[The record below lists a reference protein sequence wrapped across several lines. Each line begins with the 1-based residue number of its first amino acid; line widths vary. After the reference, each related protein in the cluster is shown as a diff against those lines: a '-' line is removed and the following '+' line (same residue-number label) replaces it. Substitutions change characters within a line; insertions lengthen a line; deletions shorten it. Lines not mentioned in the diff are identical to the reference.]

1 MITINLLPEEYRPQ
15 PGITP
20 KKAAL
25 LATGALVN
33 ASLLAW
39 WGWLSIGV
47 SATMRSE
54 LEQLDEQM
62 AGLTPQVDFHRGLES
77 EHRQYLSRETTLEEI
92 TSERISWTRKLDE
105 MVDLIDHGSKASRY
119 LVWLGNLNVSQVAD
133 ARRDSYGIFRAE
145 GFSGS
150 GNFANVANYLE
161 DLEES
166 SFAKGF
172 NPPAPPEG
180 SQSKVD
186 EELVPSEVWS
196 FPVELSLKSPEERK
210 SDGTE

>member
-1 MITINLLPEEYRPQ
+1 MILINLLPEEYRPQ

-25 LATGALVN
+25 IAAGALVN

-39 WGWLSIGV
+39 WGWLAIGV
-47 SATMRSE
+47 SASINSE
-54 LEQLDEQM
+54 LAQLDEQM
-62 AGLTPQVDFHRGLES
+62 SGLTPQVNFHRGLES
-77 EHRQYLSRETTLEEI
+77 EHRQYLSRESTLEEI

-105 MVDLIDHGSKASRY
+105 MVDLIDQGSEASRY

-133 ARRDSYGIFRAE
+133 ARRDAYGMFRAE

-172 NPPAPPEG
+172 NSPAPPEG

-186 EELVPSEVWS
+186 AELVPSEVWS

-210 SDGTE
+210 ADGTQ

>member
-1 MITINLLPEEYRPQ
+1 MITINLLPVEFRPQ

-39 WGWLSIGV
+39 WGWLAIGV
-47 SATMRSE
+47 SASVDSE
-54 LEQLDEQM
+54 LTQLDERM
-62 AGLTPQVDFHRGLES
+62 AGLTPQVEFHRGLEA
-77 EHRQYLSRETTLEEI
+77 EHRQYQSRGNTLNEI

-105 MVDLIDHGSKASRY
+105 IVDLIDRGSEASHY
-119 LVWLGNLNVSQVAD
+119 LVWLGNLQVSQVSD
-133 ARRDSYGIFRAE
+133 PKRDQYGNFRAD

-150 GNFANVANYLE
+150 GNFANLANFLQ

-166 SFAKGF
+166 SFANGF
-172 NPPAPPEG
+172 NSPAPPEG
-180 SQSKVD
+180 SQAKVD

-196 FPVELSLKSPEERK
+196 FPVELSLKSPKERNADAAK
-210 SDGTE
+210 

>member
-25 LATGALVN
+25 IAAGALVN

-47 SATMRSE
+47 SATMSSE
-54 LEQLDEQM
+54 LAQLDEEM
-62 AGLTPQVDFHRGLES
+62 SGLTPQVDFHRGLEA
-77 EHRQYLSRETTLEEI
+77 EHRQYLSREGTLEEI

-133 ARRDSYGIFRAE
+133 PRRDAYGMFRAE

-161 DLEES
+161 DLEDS
-166 SFAKGF
+166 SFARGF

-186 EELVPSEVWS
+186 EDLVPSEVWS

-210 SDGTE
+210 ADGSK